1 MTRSS
6 FQRGYVSNP
15 IRTRSGLVFEIRYR
29 VRNADGTW
37 KHKSER
43 LHGLKGKTEARAV
56 LEKKLRESA
65 VEVIRPNELTMQDFV
80 DQYWMSYLD
89 RIEAKPST
97 RKSYGSILKHLCPNL
112 GQLHLAQITPLHIE
126 QLIQQRCKKVST
138 KTLLNELGLLQSIF
152 SLAVE
157 NDLIARSPVRSKH
170 KPKLLHSEK
179 PIWTPDQVRSILAAL
194 PAQYRALFTCG
205 ALTGLRVGELLALA
219 WRNVSFEKRTISIQ
233 NSLWN
238 GLLVRPKTE
247 ASIRTLHAGP
257 TLMSVLHDHWTDS
270 GHRAP
275 TDLVFCK
282 ADGKAHNPDVLRK
295 DVLYPTLDRLQI
307 PRPARGSGF
316 HCFRHS
322 AGSFVNAETGN
333 LKLAQ
338 KLLGHSRYE
347 TTANIYT
354 HSSSDQERQAALALE
369 RVIFGESVR
378 NVRENT
384 NNKGPQVIN

>member
-1 MTRSS
+1 MARSS
-6 FQRGYVSNP
+6 FQRGFVSDP
-15 IRTRSGLVFEIRYR
+15 IRTRSGVVFEIRYR
-29 VRNADGTW
+29 VRNGNGTW

-43 LHGLKGKTEARAV
+43 LHGLKGKNEARAV
-56 LEKKLRESA
+56 LEKKLRELA
-65 VEVIRPNELTMQDFV
+65 VEVIRPNELNMQDFV

-97 RKSYGSILKHLCPNL
+97 RKSYGSILKHLLPSL
-112 GQLHLAQITPLHIE
+112 GQLRLAQITPLHIE
-126 QLIQQRCKKVST
+126 QLIQQRSKKVSA

-157 NDLIARSPVRSKH
+157 NDLMDRSPVRSKH
-170 KPKLLHSEK
+170 KPKSTHSEK
-179 PIWTPDQVRSILAAL
+179 PIWSSEQVRNILAAL
-194 PAQYRALFTCG
+194 PTQYRPLFTCA

-219 WRNVSFEKRTISIQ
+219 WQNVSFDNRTISVQ
-233 NSLWN
+233 RSLWN
-238 GLLVRPKTE
+238 GQFVRPKTE
-247 ASIRTLHAGP
+247 SSIRTLHAGP
-257 TLMSVLHDHWTDS
+257 TLITVLRDHWAVS
-270 GHRAP
+270 AHPAP

-282 ADGKAHNPDVLRK
+282 ANGAPFHPDVVRK
-295 DVLYPTLDRLQI
+295 DVLYPTLDRLGI

-322 AGSFVNAETGN
+322 AGSFVNAQTGN

-354 HSSSDQERQAALALE
+354 HASSDQEREAAEALE
-369 RVIFGESVR
+369 RAIFGESVR

-384 NNKGPQVIN
+384 NNKGSQVIN